1 MIDVPEMEQFNWL
14 ITFYIR
20 LNIDRIRNYLI
31 ISEII
36 CALSEVFKYYK

>member
-1 MIDVPEMEQFNWL
+1 MIDVSEMEQFNWL

-36 CALSEVFKYYK
+36 LGH